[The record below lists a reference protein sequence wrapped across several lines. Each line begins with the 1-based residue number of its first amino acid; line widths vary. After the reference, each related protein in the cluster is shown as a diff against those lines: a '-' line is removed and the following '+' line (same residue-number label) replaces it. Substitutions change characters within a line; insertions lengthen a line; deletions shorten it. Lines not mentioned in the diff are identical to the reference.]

1 MNIIYRKAIEKDSR
15 EWNEI
20 VNRVWRDAYKDIFP
34 EEVFIDKENRIEEKG
49 KRFIEKLVNNKNL
62 I

>member
-34 EEVFIDKENRIEEKG
+34 EEVFIDKENRIEG
-49 KRFIEKLVNNKNL
+49 KTFYRKIS
-62 I
+62 